1 MKPQEIRAMSVEEL
15 KDTAASLRKN
25 IFNLKTQAHTKELK
39 NHTQIQAARRDLA
52 RVMTILNEKGS
63 KA

>member
-1 MKPQEIRAMSVEEL
+1 MSAEEL
-15 KDTAASLRKN
+15 KEMKSSLMKS

-39 NHTQIQAARRDLA
+39 NHTQIKAARRDLA
-52 RVMTILNEKGS
+52 RVETILNEKGS

>member
-1 MKPQEIRAMSVEEL
+1 MKPQEIRAMSAEEL
-15 KDTAASLRKN
+15 KEMRSSLMKS

-39 NHTQIQAARRDLA
+39 NHTQIKAARRDLA
-52 RVMTILNEKGS
+52 RVETILNEKGS